1 MVSVLSPSVPQTARP
16 PVCSMKLKEL
26 SRSYVSPFANWDEE
40 SWIRSRSL
48 RTGEITGLPFSP
60 DLTPLV
66 HHPAIANE
74 PEIWLKVLAYK
85 SLGYQRF
92 TTLLELNHV
101 NPITADIAAGRAP
114 CKVSAQERQDAFRIY
129 CDEAGHS
136 LFTEQLCLQIQSTF
150 GLHGSILGRPRME
163 IELEKIQEE
172 QKGQLSERLIKL
184 FFVCISETLIT
195 KYLTVLPH
203 DRQVDPLI
211 RAVVKDHAD
220 DEAKHHIF
228 YRQLFGQIWDGI
240 TCYEKEELGKI
251 LPRLV
256 NAFLGPDQAFEYRVL
271 REVGFNQGQAQ
282 EILADVYEPSAVAKS
297 VKKAAAPTLKM
308 FKEINMFEIKAI
320 EQAFEDYEYI

>member
-1 MVSVLSPSVPQTARP
+1 MGSVVLPLSPHTANPQP
-16 PVCSMKLKEL
+16 CSAS
-26 SRSYVSPFANWDEE
+26 SRQSNSGYVSPFANWDEE

-48 RTGEITGLPFSP
+48 RIGDITGLPFSP

-66 HHPAIANE
+66 HHPAIANA

-85 SLGYQRF
+85 SLSYQRF

-114 CKVSAQERQDAFRIY
+114 CKVSVQERQDAFRIY

-172 QKGQLSERLIKL
+172 QKGQLSAGLIKL
-184 FFVCISETLIT
+184 LFVCISETLIT

-203 DRQVDPLI
+203 DSKVDPLI

-228 YRQLFGQIWDGI
+228 YRQLFGRLWDGI
-240 TCYEKEELGKI
+240 TCFEKEEMGKI

-271 REVGFNQGQAQ
+271 REVGFNQERAQ
-282 EILADVYEPSAVAKS
+282 EILGEVYVPSAVAKS